1 MDWSE
6 SLEKKFGDDKE
17 VKNLKEEK
25 FYGYIQ
31 VNFRAGEIISLNKHQ
46 TIE

>member
-6 SLEKKFGDDKE
+6 NLETKFGNDKE
-17 VKNLKEEK
+17 VENLKKDK